1 MALDMAAVKELRAL
15 TGAGVL
21 DCKKALADSEGD
33 LQKAVDHLRE
43 KGLAKAAKKADRAA
57 SQGLVFSYIH
67 NTHKL
72 GTLVEINCETDFVA
86 RTDEFQQLGHDIAM
100 HIAAAAPSYLSSD
113 EVPAEVVE
121 KEKEIYKAQGL
132 EEGKPAHIC
141 EKIAEG
147 RVRKFYEENCLVE
160 QGFIRDPDK
169 KIKDMVIEAIA
180 KLGEN
185 IVIKRF
191 SRFNIGE

>member
-1 MALDMAAVKELRAL
+1 MALDMTAVKELRAL
-15 TGAGVL
+15 TGAGIL
-21 DCKKALADSEGD
+21 DCKKALADNEGD
-33 LQKAVDHLRE
+33 LQKAIDFLRE
-43 KGLAKAAKKADRAA
+43 KGLAKAAKKADRTA

-67 NTHKL
+67 NTGKL

-86 RTDEFQQLGHDIAM
+86 KTDEFQALGHDIAM
-100 HIAAAAPSYLSSD
+100 HIAASNPSYLNPE
-113 EVPAEVVE
+113 EVPAEVLE
-121 KEKEIYKAQGL
+121 KEKEIYKAQGM
-132 EEGKPAHIC
+132 EEGKPEHIC

-160 QGFIRDPDK
+160 QGFVRDPEK

-191 SRFNIGE
+191 SRFSIGE

>member
-1 MALDMAAVKELRAL
+1 MAAVKELRAL
-15 TGAGVL
+15 TGAGIL

-57 SQGLVFSYIH
+57 SQGVVFSYIH
-67 NTHKL
+67 NTGKL
-72 GTLVEINCETDFVA
+72 GTLLELNCETDFVA
-86 RTDEFQQLGHDIAM
+86 RTDEFQTLGHEIAM
-100 HIAAAAPSYLSSD
+100 HIAAAAPTYLNAE
-113 EVPAEVVE
+113 EVPAEILE

-147 RVRKFYEENCLVE
+147 RIRKFYEENCLVD
-160 QGFIRDPDK
+160 QGYVRDPDK
-169 KIKDMVIEAIA
+169 KIKDMVIDTIA

-191 SRFNIGE
+191 SRFSIGE

>member
-1 MALDMAAVKELRAL
+1 MAAVKELRAL
-15 TGAGVL
+15 TGAGIL
-21 DCKKALADSEGD
+21 DCKKALTDNDGD
-33 LQKAVDHLRE
+33 LQKAIDFLRE
-43 KGLAKAAKKADRAA
+43 KGLAKAAKKADRTA

-67 NTHKL
+67 NTGKL

-86 RTDEFQQLGHDIAM
+86 KTDEFQALGHDIAM
-100 HIAAAAPSYLSSD
+100 HIAASNPSYLTPED
-113 EVPAEVVE
+113 VPAEIIE
-121 KEKEIYKAQGL
+121 KEKEIYKAQGM
-132 EEGKPAHIC
+132 EEGKPEHIC

-160 QGFIRDPDK
+160 QGFVRDPDK

-185 IVIKRF
+185 IVIRRFARF
-191 SRFNIGE
+191 SIGE

>member
-1 MALDMAAVKELRAL
+1 MALDMAAVKDLRAL
-15 TGAGVL
+15 TGAGIL
-21 DCKKALADSEGD
+21 DCKKALAENDGD
-33 LQKAVDHLRE
+33 VQKAIDYLRE
-43 KGLAKAAKKADRAA
+43 KGLAKAVKKADRAA

-67 NTHKL
+67 NTGKL

-86 RTDEFQQLGHDIAM
+86 KTDEFQTLGHDIAM
-100 HIAAAAPSYLSSD
+100 HIAAANPGYLNAE
-113 EVPAEVVE
+113 EVPAEVLE
-121 KEKEIYKAQGL
+121 KEKEIYKAQGM
-132 EEGKPAHIC
+132 EEGKPEHIC

-160 QGFIRDPDK
+160 QGFIRDPEK

-191 SRFNIGE
+191 SRFSIGE